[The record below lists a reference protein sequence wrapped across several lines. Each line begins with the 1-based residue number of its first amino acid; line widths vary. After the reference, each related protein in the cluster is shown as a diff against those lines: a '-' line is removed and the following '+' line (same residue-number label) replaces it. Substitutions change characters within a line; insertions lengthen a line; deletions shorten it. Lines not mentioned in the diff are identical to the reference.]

1 MSKGAKYLNDNYLDY
16 TQIAAVVLVLIS
28 AFLSVP
34 WLQDI
39 MERNAPNKMIDSTEY
54 LKDAKKLTVINE
66 GHTNIVVEYSQY
78 NDDNEYLATNDNIQ
92 PEFSKNADGTEVT
105 MKFAK
110 KYHRAYAA
118 YGATILMHG
127 PTLDSIEVSGPI
139 EMQYS
144 GGDSLSVV
152 NKGAHFSI
160 RAGDRYENV
169 TLVST
174 GGSKSRLDYADIKNL
189 KVDLSKGVIT
199 AGQVDNLVVNMPM
212 GCETKAVNSARTVLT
227 VEGVSAGS
235 MVYNGTEQ
243 PAQPLVNDCGS
254 LVVGK

>member
-1 MSKGAKYLNDNYLDY
+1 MTKKAKYLHDNYLNY
-16 TQIAAVVLVLIS
+16 TQIVTVAMLLV
-28 AFLSVP
+28 AFFLTIPLFADHMGRS
-34 WLQDI
+34 
-39 MERNAPNKMIDSTEY
+39 STDGMVDVTSY
-54 LKDAKKLTVINE
+54 LKDAKKLTVVNE
-66 GHTNIVVEYSQY
+66 GHSSIAIEYSQF
-78 NDDNEYLATNDNIQ
+78 NDDNEYLATNENVQ

-118 YGATILMHG
+118 YGAAILIHG

-144 GGDSLSVV
+144 GSDSLSVV

-169 TLVST
+169 TVAST
-174 GGSKSRLDYADIKNL
+174 GGSQSRLDYADIKNL
-189 KVDLSKGVIT
+189 EVNLSNGVVT
-199 AGQVDNLVVNMPM
+199 AGQVDGLAVDMST
-212 GCETKAVNSARTVLT
+212 GCEVRAVNSARTVLT
-227 VEGVSAGS
+227 VEGVAAGT
-235 MVYNGTEQ
+235 MIYNGTEQ